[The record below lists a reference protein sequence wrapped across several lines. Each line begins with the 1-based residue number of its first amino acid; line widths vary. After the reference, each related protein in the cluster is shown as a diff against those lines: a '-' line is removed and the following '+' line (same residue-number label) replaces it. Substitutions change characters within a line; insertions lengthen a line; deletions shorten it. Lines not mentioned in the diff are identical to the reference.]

1 MIITGKSLIR
11 SLWTCICVLIGNA
24 LLAFLVVA
32 FIMPHNILIGGTT
45 GIGIA
50 LNQMFHIDTALLI
63 LILNFALLIF
73 GGIVLGRKFFISTI
87 AGSLLYPVFIAIIQ
101 RIPGITTLT
110 DNSLLAALFAG
121 CLLGISLGLLM
132 RIGSSTGGMDIVNL
146 VLHKWFHIPL
156 SILVYLTDFIIIGGQ
171 ALFCKPEQTLLGI
184 LTLVLETLVL
194 EKVMIVG
201 KSQIQVFVISEKFD
215 ELRDVILHE
224 HQAGVTMTL
233 IETGYS
239 GQMQKGVL
247 CVIPPR
253 KLYNVTES
261 IKSIDPNAFITIT
274 QIKEVRGRGFTLER
288 KYGL

>member
-1 MIITGKSLIR
+1 MKITGKSLFR
-11 SLWTCICVLIGNA
+11 SLQTCICVLIGNA

-50 LNQMFHIDTALLI
+50 LNQIFHIDTALLI
-63 LILNFALLIF
+63 LILNSALLIF

-132 RIGSSTGGMDIVNL
+132 RIGSSTGGMDVVNL

-194 EKVMIVG
+194 EKVMIAG
-201 KSQIQVFVISEKFD
+201 KSQIQVFAISEKYD

-224 HQAGVTMTL
+224 LQAGVTMTL